1 MSLSVRIENDVTIL
15 TPRGM
20 LIGGPETDELRN
32 RIVELDAA
40 GNQHLLVNLRRTTFV
55 SSMGLAALYLAHA
68 KYVRRGACVKLCDVD
83 RKIMQVFVLVKLP
96 LVYGD
101 DLHDTEA
108 DALAAFRRMAHPVG

>member
-1 MSLSVRIENDVTIL
+1 MSFRASGSRRRSRYTIAGL
-15 TPRGM
+15 R
-20 LIGGPETDELRN
+20 IGGPETDELRN
-32 RIVELDAA
+32 RIIELDSA
-40 GNQHLLVNLRRTTFV
+40 GNQHLLLNLGRTTFV

-83 RKIMQVFVLVKLP
+83 RKIMQVFVRVKLP

-101 DLHDTEA
+101 DRHDTEK